1 MTTPEKTVDEIV
13 EEFEKKFHKPVSR
26 DFIEAIKEPH
36 VYADLTE
43 HKNWLTQT
51 LQTERQKREEVVEAI
66 EKEVGGF
73 IAGVYALKFDDNS
86 REAKF
91 WDVWKDGYEQCR
103 KDALNAI
110 KYESRRQN

>member
-1 MTTPEKTVDEIV
+1 MNKQPERSIEEIV
-13 EEFEKKFHKPVSR
+13 EEKLKELR
-26 DFIEAIKEPH
+26 QMFIDQEAFLGIQDTTKIVICIKQLS
-36 VYADLTE
+36 DLI
-43 HKNWLTQT
+43 QA
-51 LQTERQKREEVVEAI
+51 ERQKREELVEAI

-73 IAGVYALKFDDNS
+73 IAGAYALKFDDNS

-110 KYESRRQN
+110 KYESRRQD